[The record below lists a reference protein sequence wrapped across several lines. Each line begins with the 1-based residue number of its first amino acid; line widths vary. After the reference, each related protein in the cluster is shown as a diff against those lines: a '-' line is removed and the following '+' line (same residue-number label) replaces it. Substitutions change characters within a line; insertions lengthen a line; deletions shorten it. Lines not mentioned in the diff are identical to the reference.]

1 MKNIKKLLLGL
12 SVATIMGTNV
22 SAQEEPALDLDA
34 MAEVSTKLQQ
44 RLHQSSESL
53 RSLVPELDQTASAYV
68 AMEQSEYVPV
78 VIAGKRFMT
87 DFEGTILIDPK
98 SSYAVTNNDGL
109 QRISDTLMDLDFADL
124 DSDFWVSHDLPEGVE
139 KTGDL
144 YVVTDPT
151 CGYCKQVEKEVDS
164 YLASGIQVH
173 YIPYPRAGVADRNNA
188 GFKMW
193 SQAAC
198 SDSPA
203 KAYKKIALGD
213 GADYPVPVNLND
225 DCTKVITEGFAYG
238 QKIGVTGTPFMY
250 AISVDGIKVT
260 NPGYVPARDLA
271 PRIGVKLDDG
281 GAQQFLGQ

>member
-12 SVATIMGTNV
+12 SVTTIMGTNV
-22 SAQEEPALDLDA
+22 SAQEGPALELENLAD
-34 MAEVSTKLQQ
+34 VSTKLQQ

-68 AMEQSEYVPV
+68 AMKQSEYVPV

-87 DFEGTILIDPK
+87 DLEGSILIDPK
-98 SSYAVTNNDGL
+98 SSYSVTEADGL
-109 QRISDTLMDLDFADL
+109 QRVSDTLMDLDFSAV
-124 DSDFWVSHDLPEGVE
+124 DSNFWLSHELPEGVE

-173 YIPYPRAGVADRNNA
+173 YIPYPRTGVVDRNKA

-198 SDSPA
+198 SDFPA

-213 GADYPVPVNLND
+213 GSEYPAPENLND
-225 DCTKVITEGFAYG
+225 ECTEVITKGFAYG

-250 AISVDGIKVT
+250 AVSVDGIKVT
-260 NPGYVPARDLA
+260 NPGYVPASDLA
-271 PRIGVKLDDG
+271 PRIGVKFDDG